1 MDFFATPAVTDVIDR
16 VRLFD
21 DRYTLALLAGVF
33 TLLAVGAFVGW
44 LLRRQPATSISP
56 ALIRLFNQRI
66 VAWWAMFA
74 TLIFSVVLGR
84 PLVVILFFFVSFW
97 ALREF
102 ITMTPTRLADH
113 RTLFWTFFV
122 ITPLQYFFV
131 FVGNTY
137 AWWFSLGPEGD
148 LYGLYSIFIPVYC
161 SLLIPARMALAGDPK
176 RFLERFAKVQSG
188 LMICVY
194 ALSHAP
200 ALLDLHL
207 VTWNSESGTYVKY
220 EGSPSGLLFYFIILV
235 QVSDVCH
242 YLANKIFTRHVI
254 APAIN
259 GSRTWEG
266 LLVGTLATAL
276 AGLSL
281 WWVTPF
287 TLAGSACMALI
298 ISLMGFCGTMVMSA
312 VKRDRGVRDYG
323 TLVRGHVGVLD
334 RIDSIC
340 FAAPVF
346 YHLTRFFLSPS
357 AGMLQRSTPPAA
369 PPVPPA
375 AEESAISSVMT
386 LIQSFC

>member
-1 MDFFATPAVTDVIDR
+1 MPAVTEVF
-16 VRLFD
+16 RLLD
-21 DRYTLALLAGVF
+21 DWPTLGLLAGVF
-33 TLLAVGAFVGW
+33 ALLAIGAVVGW
-44 LLRRQPATSISP
+44 LLSRQPESSINP

-74 TLIFSVVLGR
+74 TLIFSAVLGR
-84 PLVVILFFFVSFW
+84 PMIVILFFFVSFW

-137 AWWFSLGPEGD
+137 AWWFNLGENGD

-176 RFLERFAKVQSG
+176 RFLERFAKIQSG
-188 LMICVY
+188 LLICVY

-200 ALLDLHL
+200 ALLDLEL
-207 VTWNSESGTYVKY
+207 VTWRSDGTYVEY
-220 EGSPSGLLFYFIILV
+220 QGSPSGLLFYFIILV
-235 QVSDVCH
+235 QLSDVFH

-254 APAIN
+254 APSIN

-276 AGLSL
+276 AGLAL

-298 ISLMGFCGTMVMSA
+298 ISLMGFCGTMTMSA

-357 AGMLQRSTPPAA
+357 AGMLQRSPVPA
-369 PPVPPA
+369 PPVPPVVD
-375 AEESAISSVMT
+375 ESAMHVLTSLVQT
-386 LIQSFC
+386 LC

>member
-1 MDFFATPAVTDVIDR
+1 MPAAAQPGATEV
-16 VRLFD
+16 VRLLD
-21 DRYTLALLAGVF
+21 DWRTLGLLAGVF
-33 TLLAVGAFVGW
+33 ALLAIGAFVGW
-44 LLRRQPATSISP
+44 LLGRQPESSINP

-74 TLIFSVVLGR
+74 TLIFSVVVGR
-84 PLVVILFFFVSFW
+84 WMIVVLFFLVSFW

-131 FVGNTY
+131 FIGNTH
-137 AWWFSLGPEGD
+137 ADWFNLGPNGD

-161 SLLIPARMALAGDPK
+161 SLVIPARMALAGDPK
-176 RFLERFAKVQSG
+176 RFLERFAKIQSG
-188 LMICVY
+188 LLICVY

-200 ALLDLHL
+200 ALLDLEL
-207 VTWNSESGTYVKY
+207 VTWRSDGTYVKY

-235 QVSDVCH
+235 QLSDVFH

-266 LLVGTLATAL
+266 LIVGTLATAL
-276 AGLSL
+276 AGLAL

-298 ISLMGFCGTMVMSA
+298 ISLMGFCGTMTMSA

-323 TLVRGHVGVLD
+323 TLVRGHVGILD

-357 AGMLQRSTPPAA
+357 AGMLQRGPA
-369 PPVPPA
+369 PPPIPVEPA
-375 AEESAISSVMT
+375 VEDSAMHALSAILQT
-386 LIQSFC
+386 LC